1 MAASAMP
8 AAEAAQ
14 SLASQLPCGLDEAA
28 DSQRRALFVS
38 FDPNGNAILSLAEV
52 DDGLKKLLPSPLPR
66 EVVAR
71 AFHAAKAISA
81 PVATFSNDYIDEKEF
96 HYFVQ
101 YLHHYLQLWSWF
113 CEVDTSCDQRVSIEE
128 FRAALPQLNERL
140 PGDIRD
146 AAAAFNEVDA
156 DGGGMVLFDEFAHWV
171 LCRGL
176 ALQGPGDDCPER
188 QQAAELLR
196 QRPNLASADGERR
209 AASRGRSGRRS
220 QTSSRSQTPSAQRL
234 SANRQAAAAAKCRPT
249 PTAPSTAARQRHGR
263 EGNAGRPES
272 ATRVP
277 WASASG
283 RPVRHAE
290 GPSRATRHAPREAP
304 RRARSAGLRPI
315 PPLPRPLARAEARP
329 GQAQHAHSFGSRN
342 LWEESPAATL
352 ARGRHSGAKSQAIL
366 AGGYDRG
373 YF

>member
-28 DSQRRALFVS
+28 DSQRRAFFVS

-209 AASRGRSGRRS
+209 AASRGRSGRR
-220 QTSSRSQTPSAQRL
+220 
-234 SANRQAAAAAKCRPT
+234 
-249 PTAPSTAARQRHGR
+249 QRHGR

-272 ATRVP
+272 ATRADHIIGHACAIVAALSVGNLTCWESVQEPDVEGKTSVLENELVRAQREVP
-277 WASASG
+277 FFHIHLTVVVASD
-283 RPVRHAE
+283 V
-290 GPSRATRHAPREAP
+290 TD
-304 RRARSAGLRPI
+304 
-315 PPLPRPLARAEARP
+315 
-329 GQAQHAHSFGSRN
+329 HSD
-342 LWEESPAATL
+342 EV
-352 ARGRHSGAKSQAIL
+352 
-366 AGGYDRG
+366 D
-373 YF
+373 